1 MILLYISANNMII
14 AAAFLVILL
23 SGVIHDCLTTG
34 KCSRFCIWTKPT
46 WMSNSRDMETI
57 TIRQRRSAGT
67 FSLKTWL
74 NRDNKRNSALL
85 GELVTNSQTLKV
97 NNALLAFFLFVVSA
111 GNISFWAIPA
121 FLYFVYSGTLCILA
135 FREDET

>member
-57 TIRQRRSAGT
+57 TIRQRRSTRT

-74 NRDNKRNSALL
+74 NRKNERNSALL

-121 FLYFVYSGTLCILA
+121 LLYFVYSATLCILA

>member
-1 MILLYISANNMII
+1 MRN
-14 AAAFLVILL
+14 
-23 SGVIHDCLTTG
+23 
-34 KCSRFCIWTKPT
+34 RFFVLQSCEVTNK
-46 WMSNSRDMETI
+46 SKQRDMETI
-57 TIRQRRSAGT
+57 TIRQRRSVRT
-67 FSLKTWL
+67 FSIKKWLKSKNEL
-74 NRDNKRNSALL
+74 NSALL

-97 NNALLAFFLFVVSA
+97 NNALLAFFIFVVSA